1 MTTQPH
7 ESPPTGPPATGRL
20 HVLGEELEALR
31 QWLVSAGHQRYR
43 ADQIVEWAYGRDADS
58 FDALSNLSRPLRAWL
73 AERADIVRSRVTAE
87 SASTDG
93 TRKLLLT
100 WPDGNAVETVWI
112 PEGGRNTVCVSS
124 QVGCPVGCGF
134 CASGL
139 DGLKRDLTAGE
150 IVEQAWR
157 VRRLVRAAGAENAG
171 APPAPPE
178 AARVP
183 RSSASQPVVRAG
195 SVENGGAPP
204 RLTNVVFMGM
214 GEPLANYDA
223 VLRAI
228 RILNA
233 PWGLNIGARKITLS
247 TVGLPKQIRRLAD
260 EGLQLNLALSL
271 HAPDEA
277 LRHELI
283 PWSKAPLTEL
293 LDACAYYFDRTGR
306 EITLEYV
313 LLDGVNMAPRD
324 AAKLA
329 AIVRRLRCN
338 VNLLRYNP
346 VPGLAYQRPGAEAAR
361 VFREELRDRGVNA
374 HVRASRGPDIEAA
387 CGQLRRRTL

>member
-7 ESPPTGPPATGRL
+7 ESPPSDRPATARV

-171 APPAPPE
+171 APPTAPE
-178 AARVP
+178 AARVL
-183 RSSASQPVVRAG
+183 RSSTSQPVVRAG